1 MMDIL
6 RKSIINMDL
15 SNFYQNKDCQ
25 KILKILN
32 NNNETSR
39 IVGGY
44 VRDYLRNI
52 ETKDIDIATK
62 LNPDEVIELLSKEKI
77 KTVPTGL
84 SHGTVSAFINDQI
97 FEITTLRKDS
107 NHDGRHANIEF
118 TEDWEEDASRR
129 DFTINAIY
137 MDYNGEIYDPFDG
150 ISDLNNGVVKFI
162 GDPEKR
168 IKEDYLRILRY
179 YRFLT
184 IYNSSIDN
192 KTRKLIQKNADKI
205 INLSSERIHQE
216 FFKILSND
224 HTGKIINLMKDD
236 GILDLVF
243 SDSVNLNTYDRIIDI
258 DNELFFDQD
267 ILIKF
272 ASLVPKKI
280 QKIKDLKCF
289 AFSNKEKKIIDLL
302 INPNNEIKSYQSVKE
317 VRAILYN
324 FGIDNFT
331 RLTRLYWAKDKK
343 ISNISQWRA
352 LLAMGQSWKAPKFPI
367 SAKDILLLGVPEGPL
382 VGEILSEVEDWW
394 IESDFIDD
402 KASLFERIKAI
413 VGAKI

>member
-6 RKSIINMDL
+6 RKQIINMDL

-44 VRDYLRNI
+44 VRNYLRNI

-62 LNPDEVIELLSKEKI
+62 LNPNEVIELLSKEKI

-243 SDSVNLNTYDRIIDI
+243 SDSVNLKTYDRIIDI

-331 RLTRLYWAKDKK
+331 R
-343 ISNISQWRA
+343 
-352 LLAMGQSWKAPKFPI
+352 
-367 SAKDILLLGVPEGPL
+367 
-382 VGEILSEVEDWW
+382 
-394 IESDFIDD
+394 
-402 KASLFERIKAI
+402 
-413 VGAKI
+413 

>member
-1 MMDIL
+1 MDIL

-25 KILKILN
+25 KILNILN
-32 NNNETSR
+32 HTNETSR

-44 VRDYLRNI
+44 VRNYLRNI

-62 LNPDEVIELLSKEKI
+62 LNPDQVIELLSKEKI
-77 KTVPTGL
+77 KVVPTGL
-84 SHGTVSAFINDQI
+84 SHGTVSAFISDQI

-107 NHDGRHANIEF
+107 NHDGRRADVEF
-118 TEDWEEDASRR
+118 TDDWEVDASRR
-129 DFTINAIY
+129 DFTINALY
-137 MDYNGEIYDPFDG
+137 MNYNGEIYDPFDG

-179 YRFLT
+179 YRFLS

-205 INLSSERIHQE
+205 INLSSERVHQE

-224 HTGKIINLMKDD
+224 NSGKIINLMKED
-236 GILDLVF
+236 GILDLIF
-243 SDSVNLNTYDRIIDI
+243 SSSVNLKTYDRIIDI

-272 ASLVPKKI
+272 SSLVPDKI
-280 QKIKDLKCF
+280 QKIEDLKCF

-302 INPNNEIKSYQSVKE
+302 IDPNNEIKSYQSVKE

-331 RLTRLYWAKDKK
+331 KLTRLYWAKDKK
-343 ISNISQWRA
+343 ISNISQWRT